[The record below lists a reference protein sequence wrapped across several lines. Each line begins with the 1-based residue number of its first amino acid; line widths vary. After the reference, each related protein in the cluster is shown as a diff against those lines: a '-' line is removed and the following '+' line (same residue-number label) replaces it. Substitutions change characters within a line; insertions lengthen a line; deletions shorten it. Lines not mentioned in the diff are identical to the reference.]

1 MDAASGGWL
10 QAQAPES
17 DRLARLLRDQGAAV
31 DTGPGGVL
39 AVRGASAA
47 AVGELAA
54 RHQITLHEL
63 VARQASLEEA
73 FMDLTHD
80 AVDYRPHLPT
90 RERRPG
96 HDYHGYARPYRLS
109 VCPPR

>member
-1 MDAASGGWL
+1 MDAASGGCVQVQSL
-10 QAQAPES
+10 ES

-31 DTGPGGVL
+31 DAGPGGVL

-73 FMDLTHD
+73 FTELTHD
-80 AVDYRPHLPT
+80 AVDYRPHLPH
-90 RERRPG
+90 PG
-96 HDYHGYARPYRLS
+96 MAART
-109 VCPPR
+109 